1 MNRINEKL
9 IKSIF
14 YKETDS
20 FNLYNMPQEEC
31 DYIKRLMLKL
41 AKKKDEEFL
50 ENLNVFKV
58 YINSLDF
65 TVDTE
70 KEREFLR
77 TQISNA
83 IYKIILK
90 GMVK

>member
-1 MNRINEKL
+1 MSSANEKL
-9 IKSIF
+9 IEELIEKLHERFILGDLSILTV
-14 YKETDS
+14 KE
-20 FNLYNMPQEEC
+20 
-31 DYIKRLMLKL
+31 LMLIL
-41 AKKKDEEFL
+41 AEKKDEEFL

-65 TVDTE
+65 TADTE

-90 GMVK
+90 EAGK